1 MLLGGYVASRRSL
14 HHTPYP
20 CISSFQSLSL
30 PHISPLYCKS
40 QVALDDP
47 RVASGMPVY
56 LYRLTVTGL
65 RHNTI
70 YKVGQTTIFLQCDK
84 AEID

>member
-1 MLLGGYVASRRSL
+1 MSYMRLKDRVASGRSFYHISFPRIPSCRSL
-14 HHTPYP
+14 
-20 CISSFQSLSL
+20 SV
-30 PHISPLYCKS
+30 PHAMCFFNV

-70 YKVGQTTIFLQCDK
+70 YKVGQIPSLTTWN
-84 AEID
+84 

>member
-1 MLLGGYVASRRSL
+1 
-14 HHTPYP
+14 
-20 CISSFQSLSL
+20 
-30 PHISPLYCKS
+30 
-40 QVALDDP
+40 VALDDP

-70 YKVGQTTIFLQCDK
+70 YKVGQTRFSLSVTILN
-84 AEID
+84 